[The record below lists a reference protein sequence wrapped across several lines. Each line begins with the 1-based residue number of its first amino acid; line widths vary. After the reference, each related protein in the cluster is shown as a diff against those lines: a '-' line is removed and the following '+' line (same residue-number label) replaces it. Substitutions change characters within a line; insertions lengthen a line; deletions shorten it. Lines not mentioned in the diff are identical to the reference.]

1 MHDNRK
7 EHNRQKHSFTSR
19 FPKFHF
25 ASAIRYVQVVMQWV
39 WNAAV
44 YMQAEKGANI
54 KDVQDFMVTVPT
66 LEYHNRN
73 WTWGDMLMEV
83 KKVYKQHIIQ
93 KVCDIPPHD
102 HLNAFLLLYMCMH
115 RELKLYL
122 V

>member
-1 MHDNRK
+1 
-7 EHNRQKHSFTSR
+7 
-19 FPKFHF
+19 
-25 ASAIRYVQVVMQWV
+25 MQLV
-39 WNAAV
+39 WNAAI

-93 KVCDIPPHD
+93 KVCDIIPHD
-102 HLNAFLLLYMCMH
+102 HLNGFLLLYMSMH